1 MSRVFQMIKQILIL
15 GSYNTTKP
23 IQTYLALCEK
33 VISPQVINHIF
44 LKVEFSFTTQA
55 WLLLLLL

>member
-1 MSRVFQMIKQILIL
+1 MIKQILIL
-15 GSYNTTKP
+15 DSYNTTKP

-44 LKVEFSFTTQA
+44 LKVEFSFTGHTQA

>member
-1 MSRVFQMIKQILIL
+1 MIKQILIL
-15 GSYNTTKP
+15 DSYNTTKP

-33 VISPQVINHIF
+33 AFSPQVINHIF
-44 LKVEFSFTTQA
+44 LKVEFSFTSHTHA